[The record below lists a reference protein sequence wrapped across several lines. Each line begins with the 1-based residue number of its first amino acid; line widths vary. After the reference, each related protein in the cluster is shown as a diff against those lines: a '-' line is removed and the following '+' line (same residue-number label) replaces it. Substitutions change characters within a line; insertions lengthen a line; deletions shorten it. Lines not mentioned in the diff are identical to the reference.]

1 VLATGAS
8 EQEVDAALVESGGD
22 AKVAL
27 VSLLAGIDTSTA
39 RERLDGAG
47 GSVRLAVGDRR

>member
-1 VLATGAS
+1 MLASGAS
-8 EQEVDAALVESGGD
+8 EEDVDAALAQAGGD

-27 VSLLAGIDTSTA
+27 VSLLAGVDTSTA

-47 GSVRLAVGDRR
+47 GSVRLAVGDPR